1 MSRLSGA
8 DAGRL
13 HSGCMTTTSETSSAV
28 VGPADA
34 RPRWLMLVVLL
45 AGQFMALLD
54 VTIVNVAMPTIGRS
68 LHASGAELQLVIA
81 GYLVSYAMLLIT
93 GARLGDLL
101 GRRRVFLLGLGL
113 FTLASLAC
121 GLAPNIG
128 VLIAA
133 RFVQGAGAAAMV
145 PQIMSVIQ
153 VRFSGAA
160 RARALS
166 AYTAVLSSGFVVGQ
180 VVGGAL
186 VTANLFGSGW
196 RPVFLVNVPIG
207 LAVLALAPRLVPRD
221 APSGQRRLDLRGLSV
236 AVPAVFL
243 VVLPLALGHQERW
256 PAWSFACI
264 ALGCALAVVFFRTE
278 RAVAAAGGDP
288 LLRVSVLRS
297 PGLLSGL
304 GAIVLLM
311 CPYGGFLFSFAIH
324 LQAGLG
330 YDPLR
335 AGLAFAPCAVVFGL
349 CGYFWRRLPARW
361 YPFLTPAG
369 CLAGAAGYAGLAATL
384 RSGAT
389 GGLPLQVCLVATGA
403 GLALAF
409 SPLVTHALVRVPVTS
424 AADASGLLTTA
435 IQLGQAVGVAAFG
448 GLFLTLDSRGGAA
461 ADVSGHA
468 IAVTL
473 AWVALATGFGVLAAV
488 PLTRAVLAARRASP
502 TPSRLSG

>member
-1 MSRLSGA
+1 
-8 DAGRL
+8 
-13 HSGCMTTTSETSSAV
+13 MTTTSQTSPAV
-28 VGPADA
+28 AGARDA
-34 RPRWLMLVVLL
+34 GPRWLMLAVLL

-54 VTIVNVAMPTIGRS
+54 VTIVNVAIPTIGRS
-68 LHASGAELQLVIA
+68 LHASGTELQLVIA

-101 GRRRVFLLGLGL
+101 GRRRAFLLGLGV

-121 GLAPNIG
+121 GLAPDSG

-133 RFVQGAGAAAMV
+133 RFVQGAGAAAMM

-153 VRFSGAA
+153 VWFSGAA

-180 VVGGAL
+180 VVGGSL
-186 VTANLFGSGW
+186 VTANLFGSSW

-207 LAVLALAPRLVPRD
+207 LAVLALAPRFVPRD

-243 VVLPLALGHQERW
+243 VVLPLMLGHQEGW
-256 PAWSFACI
+256 PGWTFACM
-264 ALGCALAVVFFRTE
+264 ALGCVLAVVFVFTE
-278 RAVAAAGGDP
+278 RAEAAAGGDP
-288 LLRVSVLRS
+288 LLRLSVLRS
-297 PGLLSGL
+297 AGLPAGL
-304 GAIVLLM
+304 GAVALLM

-335 AGLAFAPCAVVFGL
+335 AGLVFAPSAVVFGL

-361 YPFLTPAG
+361 HPFLTPAG
-369 CLAGAAGYAGLAATL
+369 CLAGAAGYAGLAAAL
-384 RSGAT
+384 RSGGS
-389 GGLPLQVCLVATGA
+389 GGPLLQLCLVASGA

-409 SPLVTHALVRVPVTS
+409 SPLITHALVRVPVTS

-448 GLFLTLDSRGGAA
+448 SLFLTLDSRGGQVPE
-461 ADVSGHA
+461 VSGHA
-468 IAVTL
+468 ISVTL
-473 AWVALATGFGVLAAV
+473 YAAALATAFGLSAAI
-488 PLTRAVLAARRASP
+488 PLTRTVLAARRDNPPPA
-502 TPSRLSG
+502 